1 MRILAIADETDRAL
15 SPQRLRDMKPDLV
28 ISCGDLGHDYL
39 DFVASAANASLVFVP
54 GNHDPV
60 PASRKAAP
68 VPGFLHFDDLW
79 GDGGSAE
86 EGITQAS
93 GINADGQI
101 VAIKGLTI
109 AGLGGSIR
117 YKEGPNQYTERQMA
131 ARARRL
137 RRQARIRRA
146 PVDLL
151 ITHSPP
157 KGIGDESDGPHQG
170 FACFIPLI
178 EALKPR
184 MMLHGH
190 IHPHG
195 FVKPDRQLGDT
206 RIINVI
212 PHKLLEV
219 EL

>member
-1 MRILAIADETDRAL
+1 MRILAIADETDRGLTA
-15 SPQRLRDMKPDLV
+15 QRLREMKPDLV

-54 GNHDPV
+54 GNHDAV
-60 PASRKAAP
+60 SASRKAAP
-68 VPGFLHFDDLW
+68 VPGLLHFDAVW
-79 GDGGSAE
+79 GGGGPSDD
-86 EGITQAS
+86 GITQAS

-101 VAIKGLTI
+101 VTIKGLTI

-117 YKEGPNQYTERQMA
+117 YREGPNQYTERQMA
-131 ARARRL
+131 TRVRRL
-137 RRQARIRRA
+137 RRQAKLRRA
-146 PVDLL
+146 PVDIL
-151 ITHSPP
+151 ITHAPP
-157 KGIGDESDGPHQG
+157 KGMGDEGDGPHQG
-170 FACFIPLI
+170 FASFIPLI

-195 FVKPDRQLGDT
+195 FLKPDRRLGDT